1 MKRVIA
7 VVCGLILL
15 AGGTAAEAKGTG
27 FWEDILRDR
36 GVRQGAGEKELW
48 RKELGEER
56 SLLLYID
63 ENGRREMRFTDGPW
77 VYLTEELVGAVKEA
91 GVRLWERENGLSK

>member
-1 MKRVIA
+1 M
-7 VVCGLILL
+7 
-15 AGGTAAEAKGTG
+15 
-27 FWEDILRDR
+27 
-36 GVRQGAGEKELW
+36 W

-63 ENGRREMRFTDGPW
+63 ENGRPEMRFTDGPW